1 MTTRRDVLVA
11 GLANS
16 LAGGPARG
24 LARGLASGL
33 TAGLAGSAPLA
44 LAQSASSWPE
54 GPVKIVVPFAAGNA
68 ADVLTRLVAEKL
80 AARLGQPFVVE
91 NKVGAGGLLGM
102 EAVRTSKPDGHT
114 IVSATIGTLAINQF
128 LFKKMP
134 HDPEADFACASL
146 IWENC
151 NVFVVQPQHPAKTL
165 QELIAWS
172 RAKPKGANIGTSALG
187 SSPYLAS
194 VLFRTRTGIPG
205 QEIPFPSGSQSLTAL
220 IGGDTDFAI
229 DNIASCLPLLRAG
242 RVRALAVTADYRWP
256 VLPDVPTTTEAGV
269 PDFVLTSWGAL
280 AVPKATPAAIVEKLS
295 AAVQAVAADPA
306 TQQRFMDAGAKFVT
320 SSPARTTAFAAS
332 ERAKWKE
339 AVQVSGAKLD

>member
-1 MTTRRDVLVA
+1 MTTRRDVVMA
-11 GLANS
+11 GLANGLGS
-16 LAGGPARG
+16 GLGSGLTVG
-24 LARGLASGL
+24 LARGL
-33 TAGLAGSAPLA
+33 TAGLAGTAPLA

-54 GPVKIVVPFAAGNA
+54 GPVKIIVPFAAGNA

-187 SSPYLAS
+187 A
-194 VLFRTRTGIPG
+194 RPG
-205 QEIPFPSGSQSLTAL
+205 DQ
-220 IGGDTDFAI
+220 
-229 DNIASCLPLLRAG
+229 LLQRLG
-242 RVRALAVTADYRWP
+242 RVLRLHDEDVAVFP
-256 VLPDVPTTTEAGV
+256 N
-269 PDFVLTSWGAL
+269 
-280 AVPKATPAAIVEKLS
+280 
-295 AAVQAVAADPA
+295 
-306 TQQRFMDAGAKFVT
+306 QRDAGEVGFGVVRHFLEQELIDRQGTDGGRHDGDRKSV
-320 SSPARTTAFAAS
+320 
-332 ERAKWKE
+332 
-339 AVQVSGAKLD
+339 V